1 MMSSLLTKHT
11 ALSLLSALLLCIM
24 CPGSRPSI
32 VQVSPLSWLRRVTMS
47 RCHRPGPIFGLV
59 TIVQCLLSHCQK
71 LPPPS
76 LHLPSKISDI
86 ETLSSHNLT
95 SWIEYSIHTFKI
107 ELFRQSFQ
115 LVVRCPLY
123 FMIKFWDFATKFWL
137 ALLHK
142 FLNGHLRIPWVGW
155 RPGLTAL
162 AAIFANIKQIWD
174 PEIKW
179 TKNGHNYKQ

>member
-1 MMSSLLTKHT
+1 MNSSWHENISTWHDELIPDKTHIVI
-11 ALSLLSALLLCIM
+11 SLLSCSGSCVQAALHCRGVSSVITVWHVTM
-24 CPGSRPSI
+24 SQTWAHIWSRDHCP
-32 VQVSPLSWLRRVTMS
+32 VSPLSLSEASSFSFLQSSRLRS
-47 RCHRPGPIFGLV
+47 QISIL
-59 TIVQCLLSHCQK
+59 
-71 LPPPS
+71 S
-76 LHLPSKISDI
+76 LHTI
-86 ETLSSHNLT
+86 
-95 SWIEYSIHTFKI
+95 WIECYI
-107 ELFRQSFQ
+107 LFRLSY
-115 LVVRCPLY
+115 LVRFPLY

-142 FLNGHLRIPWVGW
+142 FLNGHLQFAWVGW